1 MSFLVA
7 GSIAAG
13 GLAIQGIGALATS
26 KNRKAPER
34 EMMRLAEQQKI
45 DAGALKGKLD
55 AQGRPVKDAA
65 VNRLSNIYD
74 LASQGMTDQQMGAAT
89 NNLNTAQATS
99 MRDLSDIDSGLRG
112 IGRAQAQTADAM
124 TNLAVQDA
132 NMAQSGMINVGGQ
145 LATAEQGAQ
154 DYNELLPYEQM
165 LAEYQGLLGASQQNK
180 INSLN
185 LTGQRASNNQQ
196 MANDI
201 GGAITNVGL
210 GGITAGLT
218 GGSGGSGSSGSFGT
232 KSVPAMDL
240 GGDYEAS
247 KFNYFNDK

>member
-1 MSFLVA
+1 MAGVIAGMSA
-7 GSIAAG
+7 GTIALLGLAG
-13 GLAIQGIGALATS
+13 GAATAGVGALATS

-45 DAGALKGKLD
+45 DAGIVKGKLD

-74 LASQGMTDQQMGAAT
+74 LASQGMTNEQMGAAT
-89 NNLNTAQATS
+89 NNLNTTQSTTI
-99 MRDLSDIDSGLRG
+99 RDLSEIDSGLRG
-112 IGRAQAQTADAM
+112 IGIAQAQTADAM

-132 NMAQSGMINVGGQ
+132 SMAQRGMISAGGQ

-165 LAEYQGLLGASQQNK
+165 LSEYQGLLGASQQNK
-180 INSLN
+180 MNSFN
-185 LTGQRASNNQQ
+185 MTGQRASNNQQ

-201 GGAITNVGL
+201 GGSLMNTGL
-210 GGITAGLT
+210 SMLPT
-218 GGSGGSGSSGSFGT
+218 
-232 KSVPAMDL
+232 PA
-240 GGDYEAS
+240 
-247 KFNYFNDK
+247 KT

>member
-7 GSIAAG
+7 GSIAAS
-13 GLAIQGIGALATS
+13 GLIIQGAGSALTS

-45 DAGALKGKLD
+45 DAGKLKGKLD

-65 VNRLSNIYD
+65 VNRLANIYD
-74 LASQGMTDQQMGAAT
+74 LASQGMTDEQMGAAT

-99 MRDLSDIDSGLRG
+99 MRDLSEIDSGLRG
-112 IGRAQAQTADAM
+112 IGRAQAQTAGAM

-132 NMAQSGMINVGGQ
+132 SMAQQGMISSGAQ
-145 LATAEQGAQ
+145 LANAEQGAQ

-180 INSLN
+180 MNSFN
-185 LTGQRASNNQQ
+185 MTGQRASNNQQ

-201 GGAITNVGL
+201 GGSLMNTGL
-210 GGITAGLT
+210 SMLPT
-218 GGSGGSGSSGSFGT
+218 
-232 KSVPAMDL
+232 PA
-240 GGDYEAS
+240 
-247 KFNYFNDK
+247 KT

>member
-1 MSFLVA
+1 
-7 GSIAAG
+7 
-13 GLAIQGIGALATS
+13 
-26 KNRKAPER
+26 
-34 EMMRLAEQQKI
+34 
-45 DAGALKGKLD
+45 
-55 AQGRPVKDAA
+55 
-65 VNRLSNIYD
+65 
-74 LASQGMTDQQMGAAT
+74 MTDQQMGAAT

-132 NMAQSGMINVGGQ
+132 SMAQSGMINVGGQ

-165 LAEYQGLLGASQQNK
+165 LSEYQGLLGASQQNK
-180 INSLN
+180 MNSINM
-185 LTGQRASNNQQ
+185 TGERASNNQQ

-218 GGSGGSGSSGSFGT
+218 GGSGGSGT
-232 KSVPAMDL
+232 KSVVPSKSAMDL

-247 KFNYFNDK
+247 KFNYFND